1 MNTRGYTQRVVKKIF
16 LTLLFVASGVS
27 TGVAAEQRYPV
38 IFDVEERAT
47 LSAERDGVLT
57 NLDVDVGDKVRKGA
71 VLASVYAG
79 DLGIQRRQA
88 KAKRDFLAK
97 QYENL
102 SNLNRRGLATDE
114 EVSKTKTE
122 LASADAEIDL
132 LTAQIAHS
140 VIRAPFDGVVVQ
152 RAMSAHEWVTAG
164 KPVVEILNPRKIRI
178 VSNLPSNLV
187 VDLPEGTTHKVWIAD
202 LQREVTAMV
211 RTTVPAV
218 DEQSNTVGVIW
229 DIVNLPDGLL
239 TGMKGEIVF

>member
-1 MNTRGYTQRVVKKIF
+1 MSTQGLKRKIGGGCFFALFLVV
-16 LTLLFVASGVS
+16 TTAS
-27 TGVAAEQRYPV
+27 AEQRYPV
-38 IFDVEERAT
+38 VFDVEERAV

-57 NLDVDVGDKVRKGA
+57 NLDVDVGDSVRKGA

-88 KAKRDFLAK
+88 RAERDFLSK
-97 QYENL
+97 QLENL
-102 SNLNRRGLATDE
+102 SNLNSRGLATDE

-122 LASADAEIDL
+122 LARADAEIDL
-132 LTAQIAHS
+132 LTAQISHS

-164 KPVVEILNPRKIRI
+164 KPVVEVLNPKKVRI
-178 VSNLPSNLV
+178 VSNLPSSLV
-187 VDLPEGTTHKVWIAD
+187 VKLPVGTTHKVWIAD
-202 LQREVTAMV
+202 LEREVTAMV
-211 RTTVPAV
+211 RSTVPAV

-229 DIVNLPDGLL
+229 DIINMPEGLL

>member
-1 MNTRGYTQRVVKKIF
+1 MFLVV
-16 LTLLFVASGVS
+16 TTAS
-27 TGVAAEQRYPV
+27 AEQRYPV
-38 IFDVEERAT
+38 VFDVEERAV

-57 NLDVDVGDKVRKGA
+57 NLDVDVGDSVRKGA

-88 KAKRDFLAK
+88 RAERDFLSK
-97 QYENL
+97 QLENL
-102 SNLNRRGLATDE
+102 SNLNSRGLATDE

-122 LASADAEIDL
+122 LARADAEIDL
-132 LTAQIAHS
+132 LTAQISHS

-164 KPVVEILNPRKIRI
+164 KPVVEVLNPKKVRI
-178 VSNLPSNLV
+178 VSNLPSSLV
-187 VDLPEGTTHKVWIAD
+187 VKLPVGTTHKVWIAD
-202 LQREVTAMV
+202 LEREVTAMV
-211 RTTVPAV
+211 RSTVPAV

-229 DIVNLPDGLL
+229 DIINMPEGLL

>member
-1 MNTRGYTQRVVKKIF
+1 MLGGGLLLAT
-16 LTLLFVASGVS
+16 LFVVPTVS
-27 TGVAAEQRYPV
+27 AEQRYPV
-38 IFDVEERAT
+38 IFDVEERAV

-57 NLDVDVGDKVRKGA
+57 RLDVDVGDSVRKGD

-88 KAKRDFLAK
+88 QAERNFLAS
-97 QYENL
+97 QMENL

-122 LASADAEIDL
+122 LAKADAAIEL
-132 LTAQIAHS
+132 LTAQISHS

-178 VSNLPSNLV
+178 VSNLPSSLV
-187 VDLPEGTTHKVWIAD
+187 VNLPAGTTHKVWVAD
-202 LQREVTAMV
+202 LQNEVTAMV

-229 DIVNLPDGLL
+229 DIIKMPEGLL